1 MDIDQP
7 AWEQQPDGS
16 RTRII
21 NGIRITLQPSRSR
34 PELEHLVT
42 WQDSGQM
49 RILGLDRSCRPVYET
64 SLRRL
69 S

>member
-7 AWEQQPDGS
+7 AWEKRPDGS

-21 NGIRITLQPSRSR
+21 NGIRIILRPR
-34 PELEHLVT
+34 PEIEHLVT
-42 WQDSGQM
+42 WQDHGEM

-64 SLRRL
+64 ALRRFN
-69 S
+69 